1 MFDEGLKL
9 ESGRC
14 SGCSVVTAD
23 NEVLSSTAGQPP
35 APAAAQHGFLAT
47 ILSSSPVLC
56 RYHSVFTGAE
66 VPNSSR

>member
-23 NEVLSSTAGQPP
+23 NEVLSSTADQPP

-47 ILSSSPVLC
+47 ILSSSPVVC
-56 RYHSVFTGAE
+56 
-66 VPNSSR
+66 